1 MVRGSEA
8 EFLLRRARA
17 FLENAEYLYSR
28 GLFDIAAFNLEQ
40 AVQLLLKYKLL
51 VVAGDYPRT
60 HSVRRLFRLLLEYVR
75 DSDLESFYL
84 ENINVVGDLES
95 AYIAARYLPV
105 EFEEREVGN
114 MLEFAKKLF
123 ERLGG

>member
-1 MVRGSEA
+1 M
-8 EFLLRRARA
+8 RRARA

-28 GLFDIAAFNLEQ
+28 DVFDIAVFNLEQ
-40 AVQLLLKYKLL
+40 AVQLLLKYRLL
-51 VVAGDYPRT
+51 IVAGDYPRT

-105 EFEEREVGN
+105 EFEECEGR
-114 MLEFAKKLF
+114 
-123 ERLGG
+123 

>member
-28 GLFDIAAFNLEQ
+28 GLFDIAAFSLEQ

-114 MLEFAKKLF
+114 MLEFVKRLF